1 MLIKIVLIV
10 YAAICFLILILR
22 VKELEKENEKWRDM
36 YFELKY
42 KELLMKPL
50 NEKVKL
56 NILESIEIIFSRKEG
71 NFKSIFLNKRNKIR
85 FILFPKKMRGLKI
98 L

>member
-56 NILESIEIIFSRKEG
+56 NKSSYTRKYR
-71 NFKSIFLNKRNKIR
+71 NHFFKKRRK
-85 FILFPKKMRGLKI
+85 F
-98 L
+98 